1 MVLHIQ
7 FFDFDHNYCHSCKT
21 TPLSALPAI
30 IAYMPLVC
38 PLKKTAYHIL
48 LFYTA
53 SARLS
58 TVFFIFRTTE
68 RERRQNGRKIPRPH
82 QNDRTV
88 RFP

>member
-1 MVLHIQ
+1 MVLHIL
-7 FFDFDHNYCHSCKT
+7 FFYFDHSYCHSCKT

-30 IAYMPLVC
+30 IAHMPLVY
-38 PLKKTAYHIL
+38 PRKKTAYHIL

-58 TVFFIFRTTE
+58 TVFFIFRITE
-68 RERRQNGRKIPRPH
+68 RERRQHGGKISCPH

-88 RFP
+88 LLP